1 MDGSVYMKDYF
12 QEFHRLKH
20 KTRDDA
26 LLANVIVEMKQ
37 KKDKEERRNRIE
49 KTKEYYLKV
58 KKKNRQNRKS
68 MISAAYYRDIQEQN

>member
-1 MDGSVYMKDYF
+1 MKDYF

-26 LLANVIVEMKQ
+26 LLADVIVEMKQ

-49 KTKEYYLKV
+49 KTKEHYLKV
-58 KKKNRQNRKS
+58 KKEKPSEPGKYDFS
-68 MISAAYYRDIQEQN
+68 SILS